1 MKRSVWI
8 PLVLIAG
15 TSFIPQA
22 QGQTQSPATPSVPGV
37 VTVSFDAA
45 VLQTVEAQKQLAAL
59 QTKYAPREAQLKALN
74 DQIVDL
80 QKQLQAT
87 AYKLS
92 EAEQAN
98 REQTIATKQK
108 QLQRD
113 SEDFK
118 SDSQSDSQQVF
129 QSVAQKMYAFLQN
142 YAKEHGYAVVVERG
156 SDAQPVVWYSAANL
170 DITADLIKAYNAQSG
185 VAAPASTAVP
195 NAPRPSASRP
205 AASSQQKPQ

>member
-1 MKRSVWI
+1 MKRYFLIPILLAGALSV
-8 PLVLIAG
+8 
-15 TSFIPQA
+15 TSGA
-22 QGQTQSPATPSVPGV
+22 QTPAAPNAMPGV
-37 VTVSFDAA
+37 VTVSFSAA
-45 VLQTVEAQKQLAAL
+45 VLQTAEAQKQLAAL

-87 AYKLS
+87 ADKLS
-92 EAEQAN
+92 EAEGAN
-98 REQTIATKQK
+98 REQAIAAKQK

-118 SDSQSDSQQVF
+118 TDSQADSAQVF
-129 QSVAQKMYAFLQN
+129 QGVAQKMYGFLQS
-142 YAKEHGYAVVVERG
+142 YAQQRGYAVVVERG

-185 VAAPASTAVP
+185 VSAPASSGVP
-195 NAPRPSASRP
+195 NAPKPSASRP
-205 AASSQQKPQ
+205 PAGAQKPQ